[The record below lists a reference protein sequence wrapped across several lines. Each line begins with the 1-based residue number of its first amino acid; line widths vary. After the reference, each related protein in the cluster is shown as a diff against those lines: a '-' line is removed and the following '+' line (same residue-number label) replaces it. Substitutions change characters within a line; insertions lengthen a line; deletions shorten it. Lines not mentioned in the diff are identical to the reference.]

1 MKKNIYLKD
10 KGNVRHILKI
20 TDNLDGEYYQYI
32 PLPNK
37 IQSVSLLGLE
47 VSEDHPLY
55 LISRNEMDYPEIDS
69 KDEIKKMIDSNIV
82 FSEET
87 DSKEKE
93 DYAYIIRREAENY
106 RRFKEAVFSTT
117 FPGEITIYTLMDKDK
132 EYKKICFNKCGVAV
146 DLEKAITLYGMKKT
160 TSLREVTK
168 E

>member
-1 MKKNIYLKD
+1 M
-10 KGNVRHILKI
+10 RHILKI
-20 TDNLDGEYYQYI
+20 VDNLDGEYYQYI

-47 VSEDHPLY
+47 LSEENPLY
-55 LISRNEMDYPEIDS
+55 LISRKEMDYPEIDS
-69 KDEIKKMIDSNIV
+69 KDEIKKMIDSNIG
-82 FSEET
+82 FSEGSE
-87 DSKEKE
+87 SNEKP

-146 DLEKAITLYGMKKT
+146 DLEKAISLYGMKRV
-160 TSLREVTK
+160 TSLFPFEDR
-168 E
+168 